1 MNFPE
6 GGIRM
11 GYNANGG
18 WDYMFN
24 IAAIENWCDNCVH
37 AETGSV
43 DSLVISERVAN
54 YVAGMGPFDWI
65 ALGFA
70 SVIVA
75 FQVVGE
81 LKDIELCMIAVNRA
95 EKLGAVYHVGIWFI
109 QFVRRWVFLSA
120 LTVGAP
126 VLVCFRGGDAL
137 SVCFNTIAILF
148 MVRARTAIAA
158 ALPAAAASEPAPL
171 CRQCEIDNLCYHFG
185 LAERRRARVEDAGR
199 VELSHEEAAAMAR
212 TKEVHV
218 VIVVVTILAA
228 VKISGGAWAASECG
242 TEDTRPCSEDDPVQR
257 DPGGQMAGGFVL
269 VVVGYFVGGLYE
281 AFEPGLSHRH
291 AIGP

>member
-1 MNFPE
+1 M
-6 GGIRM
+6 
-11 GYNANGG
+11 
-18 WDYMFN
+18 
-24 IAAIENWCDNCVH
+24 
-37 AETGSV
+37 
-43 DSLVISERVAN
+43 
-54 YVAGMGPFDWI
+54 
-65 ALGFA
+65 
-70 SVIVA
+70 
-75 FQVVGE
+75 
-81 LKDIELCMIAVNRA
+81 
-95 EKLGAVYHVGIWFI
+95 
-109 QFVRRWVFLSA
+109 FLSA

-148 MVRARTAIAA
+148 MVRARTAA
-158 ALPAAAASEPAPL
+158 ALPAVSEPAPL

-228 VKISGGAWAASECG
+228 VKISGGAWAESECG

-257 DPGGQMAGGFVL
+257 DPGGKMAGGFVL
-269 VVVGYFVGGLYE
+269 VVVGSFVGGLYE